1 MGVLFFTSL
10 GLIAVVFIF
19 FILTL
24 KSLLK
29 EKKLSGRTT
38 EFLNN
43 MTHEFKTLL
52 TNIGLA
58 AKMIQKKAIV
68 QKIQK
73 LLRYRK
79 LSYLKKTNSTSK

>member
-29 EKKLSGRTT
+29 EKTLSERTT

-43 MTHEFKTLL
+43 MTHEFETLL

>member
-43 MTHEFKTLL
+43 MTHEFETLL